1 MLLLKTWH
9 RAALIVVC
17 AGLGVAFLGWLVV
30 HDPGISFLR
39 RDRRAEWILFPSALQ
54 ARAHG
59 IVNLDTLFRRVFTLD
74 NQPRAAQLTVRAA
87 KRIDLKI
94 NGAQVQLGPSS
105 NWKKVS
111 TTDVLALL
119 RTGTNT
125 IEARVFNADAPPA
138 LWLSLRTDQV
148 TLRSDQ
154 MWEASFTGSA
164 WRSAVLASASRLPRA
179 GNLIAGAERTFDS
192 VAKIW
197 PIWLAFGGIALSSCS
212 GTIQD
217 YYPSTSVSMC
227 DLTSS
232 TSSTFRN
239 AEHCLCQTKVT
250 RCSSHLSI
258 MFCPPRRSPRA
269 V

>member
-1 MLLLKTWH
+1 MLRWKQSLFRFRGKTSMLLLKTWH

-74 NQPRAAQLTVRAA
+74 NQP
-87 KRIDLKI
+87 
-94 NGAQVQLGPSS
+94 
-105 NWKKVS
+105 
-111 TTDVLALL
+111 
-119 RTGTNT
+119 
-125 IEARVFNADAPPA
+125 PPA

-179 GNLIAGAERTFDS
+179 GNLIAGAELTFDS

-197 PIWLAFGGIALSSCS
+197 PIWLAFGGIALGIWSAGC
-212 GTIQD
+212 
-217 YYPSTSVSMC
+217 YW
-227 DLTSS
+227 L
-232 TSSTFRN
+232 
-239 AEHCLCQTKVT
+239 
-250 RCSSHLSI
+250 
-258 MFCPPRRSPRA
+258 RRSRNLNA
-269 V
+269 LMSRG